1 MQKNLFIQVMNMKNT
16 QIYARIKKDFISE
29 APYTNGSQ
37 VMVLLLLLGQVAIS
51 EDMIFLTHNWG

>member
-1 MQKNLFIQVMNMKNT
+1 MKNT